1 MQVFDKDTYLCVGKV
16 ADFEAI
22 CKDRNLI
29 KLKQMFSDMT
39 IQYKR

>member
-22 CKDRNLI
+22 GKVFCFISVSI
-29 KLKQMFSDMT
+29 KMKF
-39 IQYKR
+39 YKNK